1 MGMIDIEDW
10 GRPENLGLR
19 REEDESLA
27 VAKRGGI
34 VALLLGAGVW
44 TAGSIAGPDGLA
56 VLAALDS
63 PQGRVGAGLL
73 IASGLLALVAARFH
87 FGDRF

>member
-1 MGMIDIEDW
+1 MIDIEDW

-19 REEDESLA
+19 REEDESLT

-34 VALLLGAGVW
+34 GALLLGAAVW
-44 TAGSIAGPDGLA
+44 TAGSIAGPDGIPFLA
-56 VLAALDS
+56 VLDS
-63 PQGRVGAGLL
+63 PQGRLGAGLL
-73 IASGLLALVAARFH
+73 IASGLLALVAARLH

>member
-1 MGMIDIEDW
+1 MIDIEDW

-19 REEDESLA
+19 PEEDESLA

-34 VALLLGAGVW
+34 GALLLGAAVW
-44 TAGSIAGPDGLA
+44 TAGSVSGPGGLA
-56 VLAALDS
+56 FLAALDS
-63 PQGRVGAGLL
+63 PQGRIGAGLL
-73 IASGLLALVAARFH
+73 IASGLLALVAARLH